1 MHLKG
6 DSGFCVKKRDRKK
19 ARMDAKR
26 AEKMASSRGE
36 MMVLA
41 IKLIV
46 AKVR

>member
-26 AEKMASSRGE
+26 AGKNGIFQRRDDGSRN
-36 MMVLA
+36 
-41 IKLIV
+41 
-46 AKVR
+46 